1 MLQTG
6 VELMSPDEGPSPHR
20 RPRRRWLGAF
30 SVSAVVTFAVL
41 VAFRGAGLD
50 QDLDLG
56 GVPAEPTT
64 YSDGHYSFMQM
75 QPGNPSLPVGY
86 NPCRKIQVEINYA
99 DATPDIYELAE
110 TTMAQINRASGLHL
124 EYAGASQQKRDSQG
138 LSGRILIAFDDISND
153 RSLVD
158 AAATGGSS
166 SYTATP
172 DGLTKYY
179 VGGAI
184 TLNTAEFNHYG
195 HHAQAIVLGHELG
208 HALGLAH
215 TKGNEVMSPGNYHV
229 KNWGHGDLTALAM
242 LGSLPCR

>member
-1 MLQTG
+1 VLQTG
-6 VELMSPDEGPSPHR
+6 VEQVSPDDGPSPHR
-20 RPRRRWLGAF
+20 RPRRRRRSVIA
-30 SVSAVVTFAVL
+30 VSAVVTFVVL
-41 VAFRGAGLD
+41 LAFRSEGPD
-50 QDLDLG
+50 PDLDLG

-64 YSDGHYSFMQM
+64 YSDGHYAFMQM
-75 QPGNPSLPVGY
+75 QPDNPSLPVGY

-99 DATPDIYELAE
+99 NATPDIYELTE
-110 TTMAQINRASGLHL
+110 TTLAQINRASGLHL
-124 EYAGASQQKRDSQG
+124 EYAGASQQKRDSQD
-138 LSGRILIAFDDISND
+138 LTGRILIAFDDISND

-158 AAATGGSS
+158 AAATGGSR

-184 TLNTAEFNHYG
+184 TLNTAEFNDYR

-215 TKGNEVMSPGNYHV
+215 TTGDEVMAPGNYHAA
-229 KNWGHGDLTALAM
+229 NWGHGDLTALAM

>member
-1 MLQTG
+1 M
-6 VELMSPDEGPSPHR
+6 
-20 RPRRRWLGAF
+20 
-30 SVSAVVTFAVL
+30 VSALVTFVL
-41 VAFRGAGLD
+41 LLAFRGEGPD
-50 QDLDLG
+50 PDLDLG

-64 YSDGHYSFMQM
+64 YTDGHYAFMQM

-99 DATPDIYELAE
+99 NATPDIYELTE
-110 TTMAQINRASGLHL
+110 TTLAQINRASGLHL
-124 EYAGASQQKRDSQG
+124 EYAGASQQKRDSQD
-138 LSGRILIAFDDISND
+138 LTGRILIAFDDISND

-158 AAATGGSS
+158 AAATGGSR

-184 TLNTAEFNHYG
+184 TLNTAEFNHYR
-195 HHAQAIVLGHELG
+195 HHAQAIVLGHEIG

-215 TKGNEVMSPGNYHV
+215 TTGDEVMAPGNYQAAD
-229 KNWGHGDLTALAM
+229 WGHGDLTALAI
-242 LGSLPCR
+242 LGGLPCQ

>member
-6 VELMSPDEGPSPHR
+6 VEQVSPDDGPSPHR
-20 RPRRRWLGAF
+20 RPRRRRWGAF
-30 SVSAVVTFAVL
+30 AVSAVVTFVVL
-41 VAFRGAGLD
+41 VAFRGAGPD
-50 QDLDLG
+50 PDLDLG

-64 YSDGHYSFMQM
+64 YSDGHYAFMQM

-99 DATPDIYELAE
+99 NATPDIYELTE
-110 TTMAQINRASGLHL
+110 TTLAQINRASGLHL
-124 EYAGASQQKRDSQG
+124 EYAGASQQKRDSQD
-138 LSGRILIAFDDISND
+138 LTGRILIAFDDISND

-158 AAATGGSS
+158 AAATGGSR

-215 TKGNEVMSPGNYHV
+215 TTGNEVMAPGNYHAE
-229 KNWGHGDLTALAM
+229 NWGHGDLTALAM
-242 LGSLPCR
+242 LGSLPCQ